1 MATPLV
7 KDVPAS
13 PKSPV
18 LQPLIYKSV
27 VTIYRIFAIVTLY
40 VVLGGVLAYGFV
52 MGFYALNTSWAAPV
66 ILSPVDDKSLD
77 FTEKLV
83 TSRQTL
89 EELNVDKK
97 RLEEGVAEMNKHKAA
112 LLALEPELQA
122 AIVRERKHNQAS
134 GPQLLELDKQKQSD
148 NLKTQVVLMQVKE
161 VEATIDKDLAAGLIT
176 KGDAATQRAALNQV
190 QSSYTDSKIGE
201 VLLTDSILEKTTTDT
216 KSLDVLDKQAELI
229 SEIAQLDI
237 AIGVAQKQLHEES
250 QQIDRLK
257 QALATAKQTPYYLT
271 ASGDNTVYF
280 AFVPYDNR
288 NNVSSGS
295 PVYDCYLNMIAC
307 KKVGTVKQIFAG
319 EEHAI
324 HPIFR
329 TDMRGFLIQM
339 QLDHPESAKSKT
351 VFLNRK
357 PLFF

>member
-1 MATPLV
+1 MATPPI
-7 KDVPAS
+7 KKFPAN
-13 PKSPV
+13 PRIP
-18 LQPLIYKSV
+18 LIQPLIYKSV
-27 VTIYRIFAIVTLY
+27 VTIYRIFAIATLY
-40 VVLGGVLAYGFV
+40 VVLLGVLAYGFV

-66 ILSPVDDKSLD
+66 ILSPTDDKSLD

-97 RLEEGVAEMNKHKAA
+97 RLDEGVAEMNKHRAA
-112 LLALEPELQA
+112 LLALEPELRA
-122 AIVRERKHNQAS
+122 AIIREKKHNLAT
-134 GPQLLELDKQKQSD
+134 GPQLSELDKQKQAD
-148 NLKTQVVLMQVKE
+148 NLKTQAVMAQVKQ

-176 KGDAATQRAALNQV
+176 KGDAATQRAALNQA
-190 QSSYTDSKIGE
+190 QNSYTDSKIGE
-201 VLLTDSILEKTTTDT
+201 LLLTDSILDKTTTGT
-216 KSLDVLDKQAELI
+216 KSINVLDKQAELV

-237 AIGVAQKQLHEES
+237 AIGVAQKQLHEEA

-257 QALATAKQTPYYLT
+257 QALATAKLTPYYVL
-271 ASGDNTVYF
+271 ASGDNSGYF

-288 NNVSSGS
+288 NNVSIGAA
-295 PVYDCYLNMIAC
+295 VYDCYLNMIVC
-307 KKVGTVKQIFAG
+307 EKVGTVKQTFTG

-329 TDMRGFLIQM
+329 TDIRGSLIQL

-357 PLFF
+357 PLIL

>member
-1 MATPLV
+1 MATPPIKKL
-7 KDVPAS
+7 PAN
-13 PKSPV
+13 PRVPV
-18 LQPLIYKSV
+18 LQPLLYKSV
-27 VTIYRIFAIVTLY
+27 VTVYRIFAIATLY
-40 VVLGGVLAYGFV
+40 VVLLGVLAYGFV

-66 ILSPVDDKSLD
+66 ILSPTDDKSLD

-97 RLEEGVAEMNKHKAA
+97 RLDEGVAEMNKHKSA
-112 LLALEPELQA
+112 LLALEPELRA
-122 AIVRERKHNQAS
+122 AIIREKKHNLAT
-134 GPQLLELDKQKQSD
+134 GPQLSELDKQKQVD
-148 NLKTQVVLMQVKE
+148 NLKTQAVMLQVKE
-161 VEATIDKDLAAGLIT
+161 VEAAIDKDLAAGLIT
-176 KGDAATQRAALNQV
+176 KGDAATQRAALNQA
-190 QSSYTDSKIGE
+190 QNSYTDSKIGE
-201 VLLTDSILEKTTTDT
+201 LLLTDSILDKTTTGT
-216 KSLDVLDKQAELI
+216 KSVNVLDKQAELV

-237 AIGVAQKQLHEES
+237 AIGVAQKQLHEET

-257 QALATAKQTPYYLT
+257 QALTTAKQTPYYLT
-271 ASGDNTVYF
+271 TSGDGIVNF

-288 NNVSSGS
+288 GNVSIGS
-295 PVYDCYLNMIAC
+295 AVYDCFMNMAVC
-307 KKVGTVKQIFAG
+307 TKVGTVKQIFSG

-329 TDMRGFLIQM
+329 TDIRGFLIQL

>member
-1 MATPLV
+1 MATEVVQKTPDAKPSV
-7 KDVPAS
+7 I
-13 PKSPV
+13 
-18 LQPLIYKSV
+18 QPMLYKSV
-27 VTIYRIFAIVTLY
+27 VTVYRVFAIVTLY
-40 VVLGGVLAYGFV
+40 AVLVGVLAYGFV

-66 ILSPVDDKSLD
+66 ILSPGDDKSLD

-89 EELNVDKK
+89 EDLNVDTKK
-97 RLEEGVAEMNKHKAA
+97 LQDGVAEMNKHRAA
-112 LLALEPELQA
+112 LEALEPELRA
-122 AIVRERKHNQAS
+122 AIAREKQHNLLT
-134 GPQLLELDKQKQSD
+134 GPQLMELDKQKQAD
-148 NLKTQVVLMQVKE
+148 NLKSQKVMAQVKE
-161 VEATIDKDLAAGLIT
+161 VEAAIDKDLAAGLIT

-190 QSSYTDSKIGE
+190 QSSYTDSKISA
-201 VLLTDSILEKTTTDT
+201 VLLSDNILEKTTTDT

-237 AIGVAQKQLHEES
+237 AIAVAQKQTYEES
-250 QQIDRLK
+250 KQISRLK
-257 QALATAKQTPYYLT
+257 EAISTAKQTPYYLSVSGAT
-271 ASGDNTVYF
+271 AVNF
-280 AFVPYDNR
+280 AFVSYDNQ
-288 NNVSSGS
+288 SSASPGS
-295 PVYDCYLNMIAC
+295 AVYDCYLNMVLC
-307 KKVGTVKQIFAG
+307 RKVGTVKQIFAG

-329 TDMRGFLIQM
+329 TDIRGFMIEM